1 MSKYL
6 LYLNDGICERTKSL
20 SNSVTSEAR
29 NRMNSDCLNPADKDD
44 VVFNI
49 LLCFGG
55 LRLNSANAFKLHYP
69 TYVGDSRPYGP
80 REASPN
86 PVK

>member
-1 MSKYL
+1 MN
-6 LYLNDGICERTKSL
+6 NDCLKW
-20 SNSVTSEAR
+20 SVTS
-29 NRMNSDCLNPADKDD
+29 D

-49 LLCFGG
+49 LLRFGG